1 MSDLSRNDSQPRVVG
16 VGRSPKHGPAK
27 PRQESIRLL
36 RGLGVEG
43 DAHLGER
50 VQHLSRKRADPAL
63 PNLRQVHLIG
73 IALYE
78 RLRGEGFDVAPGDM
92 GENVT
97 TRGVALLALPTGTRL
112 RLGAGAVVALSG
124 LRNPCRQ
131 LDGVQPGL
139 MAATLDRDEGGGL
152 IRLAGVMATVVEGG
166 PVRAGD
172 SIEIELPAGPQQ
184 PLATV

>member
-1 MSDLSRNDSQPRVVG
+1 M
-16 VGRSPKHGPAK
+16 
-27 PRQESIRLL
+27 
-36 RGLGVEG
+36 
-43 DAHLGER
+43 
-50 VQHLSRKRADPAL
+50 
-63 PNLRQVHLIG
+63 
-73 IALYE
+73 
-78 RLRGEGFDVAPGDM
+78 
-92 GENVT
+92 T